1 MKLKSISIE
10 NVGCIQNL
18 SLGDIHPQLNVITG
32 PNGVGKTTLLKAI
45 CSILTS
51 VDSVKLKRNVQSKY
65 GFIKGVLMNGV
76 ATSEKKQKIEQF
88 SPDDSENTVG
98 FFLGKLLIYIAD
110 NRDLNY
116 VKLSNVPRDVIK
128 PDVQYNREYS
138 TYPEQIKGWFVNRY
152 LFSALPEGL
161 SDSQMA
167 NFELAK
173 SAFSILDNSVEF
185 ERVDSHS
192 LDIILKTSFG
202 SIYFEYLSS
211 GFKSLIILILGI
223 IKEIEFRLSDS
234 NIKVEDFDG
243 IVVIDEIELHLHPT
257 WQTQIVETLLRV
269 FPKVQFFISTH
280 SPHVV
285 QFLAPDQLIA
295 LGKEGDN
302 IVRRELP
309 SSETGYVGWTVEEIL
324 RDVMGMEDTNSD
336 CFQQLWEAFTASI
349 ENEDGAKARETGQ
362 QLLKML
368 HPANVLRKVIN
379 LQLTSLPHD

>member
-1 MKLKSISIE
+1 MKLESLSIE
-10 NVGCIQNL
+10 NVGCIQ
-18 SLGDIHPQLNVITG
+18 SLTLENINPQLNVITG

-51 VDSVKLKRNVQSKY
+51 VNSVNLKRNAQSKY

-76 ATSEKKQKIEQF
+76 ATLDKKQKIEQY

-152 LFSALPEGL
+152 LFSAHPKAL

-173 SAFSILDNSVEF
+173 SAFSTIDKSVEF

-234 NIKVEDFDG
+234 NIRVEDFDG

-257 WQTQIVETLLRV
+257 WQIQVVETLLRV

-285 QFLAPDQLIA
+285 QSLAPDQLIA

-309 SSETGYVGWTVEEIL
+309 VSETGYVGWTVEEIL
-324 RDVMGMEDTNSD
+324 KDVMGMEDTNSD

>member
-1 MKLKSISIE
+1 MKLRSLIVE
-10 NVGCIQNL
+10 NIGGIRLLPLLELN
-18 SLGDIHPQLNVITG
+18 PQLNVITG

-51 VDSVKLKRNVQSKY
+51 PEGVPLKRHAQS
-65 GFIKGVLMNGV
+65 GGGIIRGVLADASV
-76 ATSEKKQKIEQF
+76 ESEKRQDITQF
-88 SPDDSENTVG
+88 HPEGKDFAQGFMVG
-98 FFLGKLLIYIAD
+98 KNLIYIAD
-110 NRDLNY
+110 SRELDY
-116 VKLSNVPRDVIK
+116 VRLGNVPRDVIK
-128 PDVQYNREYS
+128 EEYQYNRDNS
-138 TYPEQIKGWFVNRY
+138 IHPEQIKGWFVNRY
-152 LFSALPEGL
+152 LFAAHPGSLTE
-161 SDSQMA
+161 SQLV

-173 SAFSILDNSVEF
+173 SAFSILDGSVAF
-185 ERVDSHS
+185 EKVDSHS
-192 LDIILKTSFG
+192 LDIVVQTSMG

-211 GFKSLIILILGI
+211 GFRSLIILILGI
-223 IKEIEFRLSDS
+223 IKEIEFRLSDTHV
-234 NIKVEDFDG
+234 KVGDFDG
-243 IVVIDEIELHLHPT
+243 IIVIDEIELHLHPT
-257 WQTQIVETLLRV
+257 WQTRIVGALLQI

-285 QFLAPDQLIA
+285 QSLAPDQLIA

-309 SSETGYVGWTVEEIL
+309 VSETGYVGWTVEEIL

>member
-1 MKLKSISIE
+1 MKLESLSIE
-10 NVGCIQNL
+10 NVGCIQ
-18 SLGDIHPQLNVITG
+18 SLTLENINPQLNVITG

-51 VDSVKLKRNVQSKY
+51 VNSVNLKRNAQSEY
-65 GFIKGVLMNGV
+65 GFIEGVLMHGN
-76 ATSEKKQKIEQF
+76 TSSKKRQKIEQF
-88 SPDDSENTVG
+88 SPDNDDYTVG
-98 FFLGKLLIYIAD
+98 FFLGKMLIYIAD
-110 NRDLNY
+110 NRDLDY
-116 VKLSNVPRDVIK
+116 VKLANVPRDFIK
-128 PDVQYNREYS
+128 DDSQYNRDIS
-138 TYPEQIKGWFVNRY
+138 IYPEQIKGWFVNRY
-152 LFSALPEGL
+152 LFSVHPKAL

-202 SIYFEYLSS
+202 SICFEYLSS

-234 NIKVEDFDG
+234 NIRVEDFDG
-243 IVVIDEIELHLHPT
+243 IVVIDEVELHLHPT
-257 WQTQIVETLLRV
+257 WQTRIVSALLQI

-285 QFLAPDQLIA
+285 QSLAPNQLIA

-309 SSETGYVGWTVEEIL
+309 ASETGYVGWTVEEIL